1 MSIGYSTNPAK
12 SVKYYQK
19 RYGGDIMP
27 KRNYPIAAQI
37 GKRIYQKRKELGL
50 TQEELADRSG
60 LSQSFLTCIE
70 RGEKGLGFDSI
81 IRISCALET
90 STDYLLMGVMSQEE
104 TDYIH
109 SMFKLM
115 DESQR
120 KDATAIMRHLLN
132 IAGHTPPKQ

>member
-1 MSIGYSTNPAK
+1 
-12 SVKYYQK
+12 
-19 RYGGDIMP
+19 MP